1 MQTFSSVVRVKKAD
15 GLKTKGVQNMAGKY
29 DFSGKVAMVTGAG
42 RGIGKAVALGLAA
55 CGAKLV
61 LASRTGE
68 ELDQVAKAIKAKGG
82 QAVAAVTDLM
92 VGEQIDALVKAA
104 VGAYGRIDI
113 LINNAARSFMRPLM
127 ELREDGWD
135 KIFGVNCKAVF
146 LLSRAAAKIMAEGGG
161 GRIVNITTV
170 GAVRGGAGMGA
181 YHASKAALSML
192 NKCMAVEWA
201 PLNINVNA
209 VGPGITKTAF
219 SQPLWANPEVEQMV
233 AGRIPKGR
241 LAEPEDIVGAVLFLC
256 SEDSDYIT
264 GETIYVDGGSLA
276 NY

>member
-1 MQTFSSVVRVKKAD
+1 
-15 GLKTKGVQNMAGKY
+15 MARKY
-29 DFSGKVAMVTGAG
+29 DYSGKVAIVTGGG
-42 RGIGKAVALGLAA
+42 RGIGRAIALGLAE

-61 LASRTGE
+61 LTSRTQE
-68 ELDQVAKAIKAKGG
+68 ELDKVVNEIKEKGG
-82 QAVAAVTDLM
+82 EAIAAVTDLM
-92 VGEQIDALVKAA
+92 VSEQIDALVQTA
-104 VGAYGRIDI
+104 VQAYDRVDI

-146 LLSRAAAKIMAEGGG
+146 LLSRAVAKIMSDLGG

-170 GAVRGGAGMGA
+170 GAVRGGAGMGV

-192 NKCMAVEWA
+192 TKCMAVEWA

-209 VGPGITKTAF
+209 VGPGLTKTAF
-219 SQPLWANPEVEQMV
+219 SQPIWSNPEIEQMM

-241 LAEPEDIVGAVLFLC
+241 LAEPEEVVGAVLFLC
-256 SEDSDYIT
+256 SEDSNYIT
-264 GETIYVDGGSLA
+264 GGTIYVDGGSLA

>member
-1 MQTFSSVVRVKKAD
+1 M
-15 GLKTKGVQNMAGKY
+15 
-29 DFSGKVAMVTGAG
+29 
-42 RGIGKAVALGLAA
+42 GLAE

-61 LASRTGE
+61 LTSRTQE
-68 ELDQVAKAIKAKGG
+68 ELDKVVNEIKEKGG
-82 QAVAAVTDLM
+82 EAIAAVTDLM
-92 VGEQIDALVKAA
+92 VSEQIDALVQTA
-104 VGAYGRIDI
+104 VQAYDRVDI

-146 LLSRAAAKIMAEGGG
+146 LLSRAVAKIMSDLGG

-170 GAVRGGAGMGA
+170 GAVRGGAGMGV

-192 NKCMAVEWA
+192 TKCMAVEWA

-209 VGPGITKTAF
+209 VGPGLTKTAF
-219 SQPLWANPEVEQMV
+219 SQPIWSNPEIEQMM

-241 LAEPEDIVGAVLFLC
+241 LAEPEEVVGAVLFLC
-256 SEDSDYIT
+256 SEDSNYIT
-264 GETIYVDGGSLA
+264 GGTIYVDGGSLA